1 MLRQIKLSDELDAQD
16 ALEACDMP
24 HCLPVKRKII
34 HDTLGCMRR
43 SLALPVAIFAT
54 AMAALGAAKPPED
67 DSGDSFDIEPPLL
80 SPNRSIEPSSA
91 VAVSPTPL
99 PNVQTLEKQ
108 FERAKRNAAGTER
121 LCKIGVLSQMEVE
134 QRALKIIRLECA
146 LANARLARANEE
158 SIVQQSRFAAG
169 EISRTDL
176 AQAESV
182 LTLATETAH
191 GSATKL
197 AQAELEAAETNLH
210 RQQKLLAL
218 GSAHKSDVAR
228 AEQKL
233 AEIKAPKN

>member
-1 MLRQIKLSDELDAQD
+1 
-16 ALEACDMP
+16 
-24 HCLPVKRKII
+24 
-34 HDTLGCMRR
+34 MRR

-67 DSGDSFDIEPPLL
+67 DSDDSFDIEPPLL
-80 SPNRSIEPSSA
+80 IPNRSIEPSSA

-121 LCKIGVLSQMEVE
+121 LCKIGVLSQVEVE

-146 LANARLARANEE
+146 LASA
-158 SIVQQSRFAAG
+158 
-169 EISRTDL
+169 
-176 AQAESV
+176 
-182 LTLATETAH
+182 TAH
-191 GSATKL
+191 GSRTKL

-233 AEIKAPKN
+233 A